1 LKEEVRGTVYHP
13 TKEDSNE
20 SMFDNEQPVKV
31 AISDASTD
39 EIAYGWLDDEC
50 NAECPSRKM

>member
-1 LKEEVRGTVYHP
+1 LKKEVRGTVYHP

-20 SMFDNEQPVKV
+20 SEVNNERPVKV
-31 AISDASTD
+31 AIFAASTD
-39 EIAYGWLDDEC
+39 ENAYGWLNNEC

>member
-13 TKEDSNE
+13 TKEGGNE
-20 SMFDNEQPVKV
+20 SGFDNKRPVKV

-39 EIAYGWLDDEC
+39 KNSYGWLSHEC
-50 NAECPSRKM
+50 NAECPSKKM

>member
-1 LKEEVRGTVYHP
+1 MP
-13 TKEDSNE
+13 SNQGGQQQDG
-20 SMFDNEQPVKV
+20 FDNEQPVKV

-39 EIAYGWLDDEC
+39 ENAYGWLDDEY

>member
-13 TKEDSNE
+13 TKEDGNE
-20 SMFDNEQPVKV
+20 SGFYNEQPVKV

-39 EIAYGWLDDEC
+39 ENTYGWLNNEC
-50 NAECPSRKM
+50 YAECPTWKM

>member
-13 TKEDSNE
+13 TKEYGNE
-20 SMFDNEQPVKV
+20 SGFDNEQLVKV

-39 EIAYGWLDDEC
+39 KNAYGWLDNEC
-50 NAECPSRKM
+50 NAECPSGKM

>member
-13 TKEDSNE
+13 TKEDSNK
-20 SMFDNEQPVKV
+20 SRFDNEQLVKV

-39 EIAYGWLDDEC
+39 KNTYGWLDNEC